1 MYFQYHLNCQY
12 IHDYSCDI
20 EIGLVQRNQNTVYS
34 DLFQI
39 CQFNVNRRNLELS
52 LMQLRKKTVYFQ
64 YHLNC
69 QYIHDNSGDI
79 EIRLVQRNQNTISS
93 HLCFKSCQS
102 NVNRRDLELSLM

>member
-12 IHDYSCDI
+12 IHDYSGDI

-34 DLFQI
+34 HLFQI
-39 CQFNVNRRNLELS
+39 CQFNVNRRDLELS

-79 EIRLVQRNQNTISS
+79 EIRLVQRKQNTVSS